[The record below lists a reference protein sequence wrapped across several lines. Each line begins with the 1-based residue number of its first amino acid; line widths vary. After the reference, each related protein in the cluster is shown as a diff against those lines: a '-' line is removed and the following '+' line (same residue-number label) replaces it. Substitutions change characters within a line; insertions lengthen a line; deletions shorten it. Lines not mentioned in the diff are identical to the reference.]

1 MRKSAVIYYS
11 QTGITKAVADKLA
24 ERYASDVH
32 AIKTKEAY
40 KGYLGAIIRA
50 GKEMLK
56 KETVEI
62 TTPAADLSGVEVV
75 FVGYPIWYG
84 DMPVFV
90 KDYLEKHYRD
100 GKSDLFAAFILR
112 LLELCEKGGRVG
124 MITMQSWMFLSSF
137 EALRRKILEEKTILS
152 MAHLGAHAF
161 DSIGGEVTQTTAF
174 ILANEFLPDFEGT
187 YYRLVDG
194 QNEAEKEAMYREALA
209 KDK

>member
-90 KDYLEKHYRD
+90 KDYLEKCNIRD
-100 GKSDLFAAFILR
+100 RIVVPFATSGASGIDKSV
-112 LLELCEKGGRVG
+112 K
-124 MITMQSWMFLSSF
+124 T
-137 EALRRKILEEKTILS
+137 LRRIAPKARVRRPFVTSKAKKGDLERWLEDLDVQMES
-152 MAHLGAHAF
+152 
-161 DSIGGEVTQTTAF
+161 
-174 ILANEFLPDFEGT
+174 
-187 YYRLVDG
+187 
-194 QNEAEKEAMYREALA
+194 
-209 KDK
+209 